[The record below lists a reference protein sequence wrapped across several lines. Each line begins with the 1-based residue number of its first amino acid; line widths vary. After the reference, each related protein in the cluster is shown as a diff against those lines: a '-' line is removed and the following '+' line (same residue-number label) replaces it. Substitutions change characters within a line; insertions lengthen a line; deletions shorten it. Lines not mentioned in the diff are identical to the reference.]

1 MGISEKYLESIK
13 AIVSKRSGL
22 NLEGRKGQ
30 SLQTAVSTAFSA
42 SGCNT
47 IEDYIYLLSTPSY
60 QSRIEVDKLISL
72 LTIKETYFFRDRHQF
87 DVLKKFILPE
97 IINKKRAADKKI
109 KIWSAGCATGEEAY
123 SITIAIFELIP
134 AVESWDIS
142 LLATDID
149 SDALSI
155 AQKGEFKKWSF
166 RGVSEDIIKRYFTI
180 EDDTYRINDRF
191 KKLIT
196 FSALNL
202 KEDKFPS
209 IFNNT
214 NNMDIIM
221 CRNVTIYFSREATNE
236 VINKFYNSL
245 NEGGYLLVGHSEH
258 FSEYYKKFAVRA
270 FPHTI
275 VYQRLETP
283 LSSQQQGMNQLGSY
297 PGLTTAFKGVVFR
310 NAQKET
316 LVIEKGYP
324 SGPLHPQKARK
335 ASDSEETIIF
345 QEAVQLIKENKYDEA
360 AERLVEIL
368 ELNPMNARAC
378 VMLAQISANR
388 GDVQTALK
396 WCEEA
401 IKIDNL
407 CLDAYYLLSLI
418 FQDSGNFAKAALL
431 LKKVV
436 YINPSHV
443 IGYFDLGMVHKKMN
457 MNTDAKRYFG
467 IAKELLIKESKISAE
482 SLENTYS
489 AELIEL
495 IEKEIASL

>member
-22 NLEGRKGQ
+22 NLEGKKGQ
-30 SLQTAVSTAFSA
+30 SFQTAVSTAFSA

-60 QSRIEVDKLISL
+60 QSRIELDKLISL

-87 DVLKKFILPE
+87 DVLRNFILPE
-97 IINKKRAADKKI
+97 IINKKRTGDKKI

-123 SITIAIFELIP
+123 SIAITLFELIP
-134 AVESWDIS
+134 AIDSWDIS
-142 LLATDID
+142 LIATDID
-149 SDALSI
+149 NDALLT
-155 AQKGEFKKWSF
+155 AQAGEFKKWSF
-166 RGVSEDIIKRYFTI
+166 RGVSEDMIEKYFTI
-180 EDDTYRINDRF
+180 EDDTYRINDSF
-191 KKLIT
+191 KKIIT

-209 IFNNT
+209 ILNNT
-214 NNMDIIM
+214 NNMDIII
-221 CRNVTIYFSREATNE
+221 CRNVTIYFSRDATKE

-258 FSEYYKKFAVRA
+258 FSEYYKKFVVKA

-275 VYQRLETP
+275 VYQRLEIP
-283 LSSQQQGMNQLGSY
+283 LPSQQHD
-297 PGLTTAFKGVVFR
+297 LTTSYKGISFR
-310 NAQKET
+310 NIQKDL
-316 LVIEKGYP
+316 LVIEKEYLKD
-324 SGPLHPQKARK
+324 SLQEVKARK
-335 ASDSEETIIF
+335 AEDSEETVIF
-345 QEAVQLIKENKYDEA
+345 HEAVQLFKENKYDEA
-360 AERLVEIL
+360 AKRFVEIL
-368 ELNPMNARAC
+368 ELNPKNGRAC

-388 GDVQTALK
+388 GDAQTAVK

-418 FQDSGNFAKAALL
+418 FQDDGDLAKAASL

-436 YINPSHV
+436 YINPSYAL
-443 IGYFDLGMVHKKMN
+443 GYFELGNIHKKLN
-457 MNTDAKRYFG
+457 KNTDAKRYFG
-467 IAKELLIKESKISAE
+467 IAKELLIKEPKKSGEHLADSDA
-482 SLENTYS
+482 S
-489 AELIEL
+489 ELIEL
-495 IEKEIASL
+495 IEKEMIII